1 MLTNCASTRDTDSSI
16 HTVLTTGNGVPSSSI
31 DSSALGDDQQPNRL
45 IGDRNVMRF
54 NINDSISKQ
63 NNDVRVSEV
72 DFATNVG
79 AIEGLGK
86 KRGAVSLSAES
97 SSDRDEEV
105 DYFNFKLEILILH
118 TLIFFVYTYTMFT

>member
-1 MLTNCASTRDTDSSI
+1 MLTNSASTRDTDSSI
-16 HTVLTTGNGVPSSSI
+16 HTVLATGNGVPSSSI

-63 NNDVRVSEV
+63 NNDVRVSEA
-72 DFATNVG
+72 DLATNVG
-79 AIEGLGK
+79 AAEGLGK
-86 KRGAVSLSAES
+86 KRSAVSLSAES

-105 DYFNFKLEILILH
+105 VYFDFKLIILIVH
-118 TLIFFVYTYTMFT
+118 T